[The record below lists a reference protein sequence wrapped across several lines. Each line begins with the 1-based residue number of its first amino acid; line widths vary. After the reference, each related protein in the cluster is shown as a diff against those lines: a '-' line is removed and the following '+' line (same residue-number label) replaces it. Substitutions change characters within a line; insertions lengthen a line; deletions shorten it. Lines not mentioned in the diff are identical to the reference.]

1 MPLTPIDV
9 RHQEFS
15 GQLMGYSK
23 KEVRAFLEQIA
34 DEMDS
39 VMSMKDKE
47 LQRAREMQY
56 EVKQEAVQ
64 ASNAVEDL
72 KRREEL
78 ISRTLVFAEKTKADI
93 ISNARKEAENI
104 IHEGELKAKRAIQE
118 AKQYLNVLE
127 HQYMHV
133 KEQKRQ
139 FLMQFRVELQTF
151 MDRIGKD
158 PLLTKDAE
166 QLLDSEF
173 KQLKEEI
180 QPRLDQNQNQNKP
193 DPGQGN

>member
-1 MPLTPIDV
+1 MPLSPLDI

-15 GQLMGYSK
+15 GQMFGYSK
-23 KEVRAFLEQIA
+23 KEVRALLEQIA
-34 DEMDS
+34 DEMETTFQA
-39 VMSMKDKE
+39 KERE
-47 LQRAREMQY
+47 LQKAQQMQY

-93 ISNARKEAENI
+93 IGNARKEAENI
-104 IHEGELKAKRAIQE
+104 IHEAELKAKRVIQE
-118 AKQYLNVLE
+118 TKQYLNVLD
-127 HQYMHV
+127 HQYMHL

-166 QLLDSEF
+166 QMLDSEF
-173 KQLKEEI
+173 KRIKEEI
-180 QPRLDQNQNQNKP
+180 QPQIGQNTDNQPPLK
-193 DPGQGN
+193 

>member
-1 MPLTPIDV
+1 MPLSPLDI

-15 GQLMGYSK
+15 SQMFGYSK
-23 KEVRAFLEQIA
+23 KEVRALLEQIA
-34 DEMDS
+34 DEMETAFQA
-39 VMSMKDKE
+39 KE
-47 LQRAREMQY
+47 RELLKAQQMQY

-93 ISNARKEAENI
+93 IGNARKEAENI
-104 IHEGELKAKRAIQE
+104 IHEAELKAKRVIQE
-118 AKQYLNVLE
+118 TKQYLNVLD
-127 HQYMHV
+127 HQYMHL

-166 QLLDSEF
+166 QMLDSEF
-173 KQLKEEI
+173 KRIKEEI
-180 QPRLDQNQNQNKP
+180 QPQI
-193 DPGQGN
+193 GQSSEPNPPLK

>member
-1 MPLTPIDV
+1 MPLTPLDI

-15 GQLMGYSK
+15 GQMLGYSK

-34 DEMDS
+34 DEMDT

-47 LQRAREMQY
+47 LQHAREMQY

-158 PLLTKDAE
+158 PLLAKDAE

-173 KQLKEEI
+173 KQLKDEI
-180 QPRLDQNQNQNKP
+180 QPRLDQTP
-193 DPGQGN
+193 DKSNPGNSN

>member
-1 MPLTPIDV
+1 MPLSPLDI

-15 GQLMGYSK
+15 GQMFGYSK
-23 KEVRAFLEQIA
+23 KEVRALLEQIA
-34 DEMDS
+34 DEMETAFQA
-39 VMSMKDKE
+39 KE
-47 LQRAREMQY
+47 RELLKAQQMQY

-93 ISNARKEAENI
+93 IGNARKEAENI
-104 IHEGELKAKRAIQE
+104 IHEAELKAKRVIQE
-118 AKQYLNVLE
+118 TKQYLNVLD
-127 HQYMHV
+127 HQYMHL

-166 QLLDSEF
+166 QMLDSEF
-173 KQLKEEI
+173 KRIKEEI
-180 QPRLDQNQNQNKP
+180 QPQI
-193 DPGQGN
+193 GQSSEPNPPLK

>member
-1 MPLTPIDV
+1 MSLTPVDI

-15 GQLMGYSK
+15 GQMFGYSK
-23 KEVRAFLEQIA
+23 KEVRAFLEQIS
-34 DEMDS
+34 DEMES
-39 VMSMKDKE
+39 VMQKQESE
-47 LQRAREMQY
+47 LSRAHQLQY

-93 ISNARKEAENI
+93 IANARKEAENI
-104 IHEGELKAKRAIQE
+104 INEAELKAKRAIQE

-127 HQYMHV
+127 HQYMHI

-173 KQLKEEI
+173 RQIKEEI
-180 QPRLDQNQNQNKP
+180 QPKNNSNPEKP
-193 DPGQGN
+193 AQS